1 MEDNDMPRIKI
12 SAYVS
17 LDDSIIEIDEGLT
30 EEEIW
35 AEVNYYVAEY
45 LQVSYEVV
53 E

>member
-1 MEDNDMPRIKI
+1 MEDNDVSKIKI
-12 SAYVS
+12 NAYIS

-35 AEVNYYVAEY
+35 AEVDHYVAER
-45 LQVSYEVV
+45 LQVSYEDV